1 MVGIAE
7 RCVTYYVIFIV
18 NTLVDNGSRLVETK
32 IEFNVDYD
40 EWVHYVN
47 LLPTNKLRFK
57 GFIREI

>member
-47 LLPTNKLRFK
+47 LLPTY
-57 GFIREI
+57 